1 MMLLS
6 LSIRVVGGD
15 PLVVAGGEL
24 GVVGEASLELGEAD
38 GVGVE
43 VLGGGCEG
51 DVGGGSG
58 GS

>member
-1 MMLLS
+1 M
-6 LSIRVVGGD
+6 
-15 PLVVAGGEL
+15 VVAGGEFV
-24 GVVGEASLELGEAD
+24 VVGEASLELGEAD

-43 VLGGGCEG
+43 VFGGCCEG